1 MCVHCPRFYQVF
13 TKFAKELAI
22 TSDNPQFLFQSLCQI
37 CVTLSNGTD
46 KHCVS
51 FDSPLLACERVESF
65 LKLLGFTVDYDESAY
80 VITKIDA
87 QVINH
92 ALVACREQL
101 VEISK
106 KSSTIQQIVTNRR
119 RNGSIS
125 FSHSATSRLRQSI
138 AISSPTPIEED
149 ATTESVSNPAAST
162 AEAPDV
168 PTDIAP
174 DIDDDQCQ
182 LYELIWSTTHPIT
195 SDHKAKDV
203 ILLCYMMITSSL
215 KFLKL
220 LEARFFNDDH
230 GRASCSSDT
239 SADDVNPI
247 PGGSSWNEST
257 PSLVN
262 LPSLKLT
269 MGTVS
274 NASQISLNFDHHAVR
289 IKSSYGVQKK
299 VVHLIRIWMQKYW
312 DEDWHCTPAMVT
324 YVEGFVRRVTRAYA
338 NDDEFDD
345 NERNRGL
352 ELIGS
357 IHKTVQRQRAE
368 MKFHSTEL
376 SLTSFSRILVP
387 SLQNEFEPLK
397 MDGVSTSLHSRIH
410 SEMVPRTRSK
420 SDNKE
425 DRKRDKLEGPKLL
438 KASST
443 KPRRKSLHKRKI
455 STMFTS
461 SPLHKPRTLSR
472 TNLSGAVSNDLLK
485 VNNKSLSG
493 QLALFLFTKYAA
505 IKPRECLYQYSVR
518 KKPTSPLAV
527 NSNGDE
533 VKPPLE
539 SSPNIKVYKE
549 TFNHIVKWVQSS
561 ILLQQQVGKRA
572 RIIKKWIKVADQ
584 LFNLRCF
591 QGFVAVQCA
600 LNSSAIYSLKEAWN
614 QHSVLKRKHHT
625 KLCIHFRVL
634 PAAMICAS

>member
-1 MCVHCPRFYQVF
+1 M
-13 TKFAKELAI
+13 
-22 TSDNPQFLFQSLCQI
+22 
-37 CVTLSNGTD
+37 
-46 KHCVS
+46 
-51 FDSPLLACERVESF
+51 ESF
-65 LKLLGFTVDYDESAY
+65 IKLLGYIADYDASAY
-80 VITKIDA
+80 IITKIDK
-87 QVINH
+87 QCINH
-92 ALVACREQL
+92 ALVACQEQM

-106 KSSTIQQIVTNRR
+106 KSSTIQQIANHRR
-119 RNGSIS
+119 RNGSVS
-125 FSHSATSRLRQSI
+125 FSHSAAATTRLRNSI
-138 AISSPTPIEED
+138 ALPRSPTLTHTHIEEEIKN
-149 ATTESVSNPAAST
+149 ESDLNNALNVVHSPSAGPT
-162 AEAPDV
+162 AV
-168 PTDIAP
+168 PNVP

-203 ILLCYMMITSSL
+203 MLLCYMMITSSL

-220 LEARFFNDDH
+220 LEARFFNDDF
-230 GRASCSSDT
+230 GRASCSSDASGDGVIGMNELNA
-239 SADDVNPI
+239 SAPGMDPVI
-247 PGGSSWNEST
+247 PMMSNNARNSQSAQSA

-262 LPSLKLT
+262 MPSLKLT

-274 NASQISLNFDHHAVR
+274 NASQLSLTFDHDR

-299 VVHLIRIWMQKYW
+299 VVHMIRIWMQKYW
-312 DEDWHCTPAMVT
+312 DEDWHRNPPLVT
-324 YVEGFVRRVTRAYA
+324 YVEDFVRRVTRAYA

-387 SLQNEFEPLK
+387 SMPTAPRSVDE
-397 MDGVSTSLHSRIH
+397 STSTLPSHCRIH

-425 DRKRDKLEGPKLL
+425 KEMESKTRL
-438 KASST
+438 KASASSS

-455 STMFTS
+455 STMFTRTNS

-518 KKPTSPLAV
+518 KKPTSPLPEDGVEGATTP
-527 NSNGDE
+527 S
-533 VKPPLE
+533 KQPLE

-561 ILLQQQVGKRA
+561 ILLQQHVGKRG
-572 RIIKKWIKVADQ
+572 V
-584 LFNLRCF
+584 F
-591 QGFVAVQCA
+591 
-600 LNSSAIYSLKEAWN
+600 E
-614 QHSVLKRKHHT
+614 
-625 KLCIHFRVL
+625 
-634 PAAMICAS
+634 M